1 VPVDRG
7 GRTGMCRR
15 IDFRSRKSKDLR
27 SSPKRTLPVPRSLA
41 MAHKV
46 TFDLPKRELGRE
58 DIVFVVHKNDKRFG
72 TLLISKGAVEWRP
85 TNKVYRRKISWDKFD
100 QLMREIG
107 NRV

>member
-1 VPVDRG
+1 MRARRARAAAKPYDGV
-7 GRTGMCRR
+7 GRFAAASQGT
-15 IDFRSRKSKDLR
+15 
-27 SSPKRTLPVPRSLA
+27 A

-46 TFDLPKRELGRE
+46 TFDLPRRELGRE
-58 DIVFVVHKNDKRFG
+58 DIVFVVQKDAKRFG